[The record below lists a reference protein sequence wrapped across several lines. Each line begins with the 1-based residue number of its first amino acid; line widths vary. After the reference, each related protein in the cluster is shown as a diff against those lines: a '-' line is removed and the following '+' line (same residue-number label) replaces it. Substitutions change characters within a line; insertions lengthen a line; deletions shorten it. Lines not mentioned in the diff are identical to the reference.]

1 MDNKYE
7 KLANRFETKLKHLI
21 ANYRLLKNEN
31 EKLAGEVL
39 KLKNELMQAHKSV
52 IELQE
57 KCNHLRIANSLATTE
72 EEKMMVK
79 DQLGKMVR
87 EIDKCIALLT
97 E

>member
-7 KLANRFETKLKHLI
+7 KLAVRFESKLKHLI
-21 ANYRLLKNEN
+21 ANYKSLKNEN
-31 EKLAGEVL
+31 EKLTVEVAN
-39 KLKNELMQAHKSV
+39 LKNELMQTHKSI

-57 KCNHLRIANSLATTE
+57 KCNHLRMANTLATTE
-72 EEKMMVK
+72 EEKMIVK

>member
-7 KLANRFETKLKHLI
+7 KLAARFETKLKRLI
-21 ANYRLLKNEN
+21 TDYKSLKDEN
-31 EKLAGEVL
+31 EKLAIEVSAM
-39 KLKNELMQAHKSV
+39 KHELMQAHKSI

-72 EEKMMVK
+72 EEKIIAR
-79 DQLGKMVR
+79 DRLAKMVR